1 MKVSIP
7 LILLLFCLFLST
19 CTVGGKIENIPVA
32 KHAAGE
38 KIYVL
43 TKEKW
48 RLYGEFLAID
58 KGTSITILADSINFS
73 GTNQLKSPASLPTL
87 SRIGF
92 NSIELVRLPN
102 IKHSM
107 YRDGNLFRYKRLDLR
122 YLSRYPQGINATI
135 MKGLLQ
141 TYEQDS
147 LWVI

>member
-7 LILLLFCLFLST
+7 FILLLLCLFLST
-19 CTVGGKIENIPVA
+19 CTVGGKIENIPAV
-32 KHAAGE
+32 KAASGE

-43 TKEKW
+43 TKENW
-48 RLYGEFLAID
+48 RIYGEFLAID
-58 KGTSITILADSINFS
+58 KETSITILADSINFS
-73 GTNQLKSPASLPTL
+73 GTNQLKSSVPLPTL
-87 SRIGF
+87 SRINF
-92 NSIELVRLPN
+92 KNIERVRLLD

-107 YRDGNLFRYKRLDLR
+107 YRDGTFYRYKRVDLR
-122 YLSRYPQGINATI
+122 FLSRYPQGINSTI